1 MTMREKRRTRSLDGF
16 PFRWTIPAPSQLVL
30 YSNKARWETGTIS
43 SDSDTHDR
51 ASINTET
58 RKFMA
63 HQPHAGDIVNLR
75 INVCEVVKIPR
86 EFESRILGEW
96 QTNRS
101 WTDFV
106 VFTSFP
112 ILRCTIFPDIF
123 YFCNVKLRVAIFLYI
138 PMNRRKSRK

>member
-1 MTMREKRRTRSLDGF
+1 MREKRRKRSLDGF

-43 SDSDTHDR
+43 GDSDTHDR

-86 EFESRILGEW
+86 EFESRILGES

-106 VFTSFP
+106 VYLHLFPFFAVPSSHIFSTFTT
-112 ILRCTIFPDIF
+112 LN
-123 YFCNVKLRVAIFLYI
+123 YV
-138 PMNRRKSRK
+138 